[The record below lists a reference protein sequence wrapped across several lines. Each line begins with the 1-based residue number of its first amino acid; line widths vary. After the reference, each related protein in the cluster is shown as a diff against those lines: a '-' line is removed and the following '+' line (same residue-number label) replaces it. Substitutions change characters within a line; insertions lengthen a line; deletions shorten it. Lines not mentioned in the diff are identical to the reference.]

1 MGSFMPLL
9 HRLKR
14 AVYRRCLD
22 WVDAARTEQLIA
34 SLGGC
39 GENLMVYHPVVI
51 HTPGALTIGDNT
63 SIAPFVHMWC
73 GAYIEIG
80 SRCMI
85 GSHVA
90 ITSLSHDLRVAEMWK
105 SMVKGKVVIE
115 DDVWIGAHSV
125 VLPGVTIGR
134 GAVVGASSL
143 VVKDIPPYAVAY
155 GVPARVTGSRPESVR
170 TVPADPVGKGEG

>member
-1 MGSFMPLL
+1 MPIL

-14 AVYRRCLD
+14 AVHRRCLR
-22 WVDAARTEQLIA
+22 WLDAARTEQLIS

-73 GAYIEIG
+73 GAYIDIG

-85 GSHVA
+85 GSHTA
-90 ITSLSHDLRVAEMWK
+90 ITSLSHDFREEEMWK

-143 VVKDIPPYAVAY
+143 VSKDVPPFAVVC
-155 GVPARVTGSRPESVR
+155 GVPARVTGYRPDSVR
-170 TVPADPVGKGEG
+170 AVPADPVGKGGR